1 MRYRRM
7 GGLDAEVSVLG
18 FGGAAVSG
26 EGKGYGFG
34 EIQEQAALDLL
45 RAALDLGIN
54 LFDTAPIYGFGLSEQ
69 RIGKAFV
76 GKREKVFLVSK
87 CGVTWDRDQ
96 RVGIDNSP
104 KKTQEMLHQSLR
116 DLQTDYIDL
125 YFVHWPDPNVD
136 IRRTMEVLAKARQE
150 QKIRSIGLSNTSPEE
165 IARAMEID
173 RVDVLQGSF
182 NLFDGYARD
191 VLFPLVDEHGMGF
204 MSYGTLDKGVL
215 TGRVTAEREKTS
227 GFDSSDIRSHASWWK
242 QADRSLKYKAM
253 AALRPLLQ
261 KHGHSGLEIALG
273 YVLRFA
279 QVSTALCGVRDR
291 QQLESAVA
299 AVSHLPDAEFLQE
312 AEDIALD
319 CLGKKR

>member
-1 MRYRRM
+1 MQYRRM
-7 GGLDAEVSVLG
+7 GRLDAEVSVLG
-18 FGGAAVSG
+18 FGGASVSG

-34 EIQEQAALDLL
+34 EIQEQAAIDLL

-69 RIGKAFV
+69 RIGKAFA
-76 GKREKVFLVSK
+76 GQRDRVFLVSK
-87 CGVTWDRDQ
+87 CGVTWDRHQ

-104 KKTQEMLHQSLR
+104 QKTEEMLHQSLR

-136 IRRTMEVLAKARQE
+136 IRRTMEVLAKARNE
-150 QKIRSIGLSNTSPEE
+150 QKIRAIGLSNTSPQE

-182 NLFDGYARD
+182 HLFEGYARD

-204 MSYGTLDKGVL
+204 MSYGTLDKGIL
-215 TGRVTAEREKTS
+215 TGRVTAEREKS
-227 GFDSSDIRSHASWWK
+227 GGFDPSDIRSHAPWWK
-242 QADRSLKYKAM
+242 EADRTLKYKAM
-253 AALRPLLQ
+253 DALRPLLE
-261 KHGHSGLEIALG
+261 KHGQSGLEMALG
-273 YVLRFA
+273 YVLGFT

-291 QQLESAVA
+291 KQLESAVA
-299 AVSHLPDAEFLQE
+299 ALSHLPDAEFLQE
-312 AEDIALD
+312 AEEIALD